1 MVASI
6 ERNVKNQIDLQKI
19 ELELKQLCDEKRKA
33 EIHFG
38 MMERSKDAEKKIGVI
53 K

>member
-33 EIHFG
+33 EIHLG
-38 MMERSKDAEKKIGVI
+38 MMERSKEAEKKIGVMQ
-53 K
+53 